1 MSKLDLSCHP
11 FSQKKKKK
19 IIMSSTFNQILS
31 STINIAT
38 KSNDLI
44 L

>member
-11 FSQKKKKK
+11 FSQKKKK